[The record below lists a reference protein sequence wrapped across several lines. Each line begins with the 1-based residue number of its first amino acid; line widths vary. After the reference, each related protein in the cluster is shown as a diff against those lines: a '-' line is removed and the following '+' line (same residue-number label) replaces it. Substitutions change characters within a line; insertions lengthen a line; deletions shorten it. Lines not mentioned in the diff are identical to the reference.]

1 MAETGPPWRVLVAD
15 DEPAARLGVRQLLR
29 PYPEFVVAG
38 ECRNGREVLAAL
50 EQGRVDALFLD
61 IQMPEIGGFE
71 VIREHA
77 PEVMPALVF
86 LTAYDQFA
94 VDAFEVQALDY
105 LVKPVG
111 EKRFATTLERLRRHL
126 ARQDRRLRTT
136 LAASTAQGTVVL
148 DVDDIEWV
156 ESADNYVRVWA
167 GGRGTLVRRPMS
179 KIERLLD
186 GRGFQRAHRQA
197 IVRLDAVRRLE
208 TRPDGEVTAH
218 LASGAEVRISR
229 RRRAAFAAAVRG
241 QER

>member
-1 MAETGPPWRVLVAD
+1 MPEIGPPWRVLIAD
-15 DEPAARLGVRQLLR
+15 DEPTARLGVRQLLR

-50 EQGRVDALFLD
+50 EQSRVDALFLD

-71 VIREHA
+71 VIREYP
-77 PEVMPALVF
+77 PEALPAVVF

-94 VDAFEVQALDY
+94 VEAFAVEALDY
-105 LVKPVG
+105 LVKPAS
-111 EKRFATTLERLRRHL
+111 ERRFATTLERLRRHL
-126 ARQDRRLRTT
+126 ARQDRRQRTT
-136 LAASTAQGTVVL
+136 LAASTARGTVVL

-179 KIERLLD
+179 EIERLLLPQ
-186 GRGFQRAHRQA
+186 GFQRAHRRA
-197 IVRLDAVRRLE
+197 IVRLEAVRRLE
-208 TRPDGEVTAH
+208 TQPDGELTAH
-218 LASGAEVRISR
+218 LASGAEVPISR

-241 QER
+241 R